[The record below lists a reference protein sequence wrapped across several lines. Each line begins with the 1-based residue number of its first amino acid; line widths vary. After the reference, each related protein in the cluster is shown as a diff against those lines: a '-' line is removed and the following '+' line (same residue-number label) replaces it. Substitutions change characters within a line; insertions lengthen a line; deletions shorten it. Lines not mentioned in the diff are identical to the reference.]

1 MSADLPLT
9 SAQSGIWFAH
19 QLRAD
24 SPAYN
29 TGEYVDIPGPV
40 DPELFE
46 RALRSVVEETDSL
59 RVRFTVGA
67 DGPRQRVEPSL
78 GWSMHRSDLSAAP
91 DPRAAAEEWMRAE
104 LATPVDLVRGPLFC
118 QALFK
123 IAPDRFLWYQRV
135 HHIVVDGF
143 SMSLLARRVAK
154 TYTALAGGT
163 PLRGAAFGPLA
174 TLLAHDADYLGSEQR
189 AQDREFWQERLAGWD
204 DPASPAGRSA
214 AASGGFLRRTSS
226 LPAPTMAVLRGAAK
240 HSGATWPTAVIAT
253 VAAYLHRFTGKRDV
267 VLSMPVTG
275 RADPAE
281 LAVPG
286 MVANVVPLRL
296 QVRGDLGLSA
306 LIAQVADEVGALR
319 RHQRYRGEDLRR
331 DLGAGEP
338 QQVTFGPVAN
348 IMSFYYRLEF
358 AGVRAT
364 AHNLSNGPVEDL
376 SISVY
381 DRSDGTQPRVDFDAN
396 PALYSE
402 AELTAHQRRFLHFL
416 ESVAAAPDRPLRSH
430 DLLTPEERHRTV
442 VEWND
447 TARPFP
453 PMTVPEAFAARVART
468 PDATAVVLGDLS
480 LSYEELNARAN
491 RLAHRLLA
499 QGVRAE
505 SRVAVLMERSLDVV
519 VSVLAISK
527 AGGAYV
533 PLDTRSPAA
542 RLRQVMT
549 GTGAT
554 VLLTHR
560 ATENHELADGVTD
573 LVVDA
578 SAPRLPGE
586 ATGDPC
592 VPLHPDHLA
601 CVLYT
606 SGSTGTPKGV
616 ALSHRNVLGMTSDR
630 CWQGESPP
638 RVLAHSPHAF
648 DASTYEWWVPLLNGG
663 QVVMAPPGELD
674 LAAYRRLLVERRIS
688 ALWLTAGLFRVLA
701 DESPETLAGVSQ
713 VWTGGDVVAA
723 DAVRRVLDRCPG
735 TVVVAGYG
743 PTEAT
748 TFTTRT
754 VLRPGLPVPDVVP
767 IGRPMDN
774 RRVYVLDDALSPV
787 PPGVA
792 GELYVAGAGVARG
805 YLNRPGWTA
814 RHFVP
819 CPFGE
824 PGDRMYGTG
833 DVVRW
838 GLQGDLEFL
847 GRVDEQVK
855 LRGFRIELGEIEALL
870 AAHPGVAQATVLA
883 VRDATGEKR
892 LIGYVVPTAGG
903 PGAAGGPGS
912 AGDPGAAGAALDV
925 ASLRDHAAAVLP
937 DYMVPTAI
945 VAVDAF
951 PLTPRGKID
960 RSALPAPELAPEPSG
975 PAPGSPAEEAMCA
988 LFAEALGL
996 PAVGVHDSFF
1006 ALGGNSLLA
1015 TRLVNRVRVRSG
1027 RELTLGA
1034 LFQARTPAR
1043 VAEAVDSSPGVSA
1056 PGPAR
1061 RSTARTASTK
1071 NAENAEITDST
1082 DSTDSTGSVS

>member
-19 QLRAD
+19 HLRAG

-29 TGEYVDIPGPV
+29 TGEYFNIPGPV

-46 RALRSVVEETDSL
+46 RALRSVVDETDSL
-59 RVRFTVGA
+59 RVRFTVDA
-67 DGPRQRVEPSL
+67 RGPRQTVVPSL
-78 GWSMHRSDLSAAP
+78 AWSMHRADLSSAP

-104 LATPVDLVRGPLFC
+104 LATPVDLVRGPLFR
-118 QALFK
+118 QALLR

-154 TYTALAGGT
+154 TYTGLVEGT
-163 PLRGAAFGPLA
+163 PRRPAPFGPLT
-174 TLLAHDADYLGSEQR
+174 TLLTHDADYRDSEQR
-189 AQDREFWQERLAGWD
+189 AQDREFWKDRLAGRQ
-204 DPASPAGRSA
+204 DPVSPAGRSA
-214 AASGGFLRRTSS
+214 AASDGFLRRTGS
-226 LPAPTMAVLRGAAK
+226 LPAPTTAALRSAAQ
-240 HSGATWPTAVIAT
+240 HAGATWPTAVIAT
-253 VAAYLHRFTGKRDV
+253 VAAYLHRLTGKRDV

-275 RADPAE
+275 RTDPAE

-296 QVRGDLGLSA
+296 HVRPEQCLTSLVR
-306 LIAQVADEVGALR
+306 QVADEIDALR
-319 RHQRYRGEDLRR
+319 PHQRYRGEDLRR
-331 DLGAGEP
+331 DLGADEP
-338 QQVTFGPVAN
+338 QRVTFGPVAN

-381 DRSDGTQPRVDFDAN
+381 DRSDGTEPRIDIDAN
-396 PALYSE
+396 PALYSD
-402 AELTAHQRRFLHFL
+402 AELTAHQSRFLHFL
-416 ESVAAAPDRPLRSH
+416 ETVAGAPDRPLGSH
-430 DLLTPEERHRTV
+430 DVLTPEERHLTV
-442 VEWND
+442 VRRND
-447 TARPFP
+447 TAHPFP
-453 PMTVPEAFAARVART
+453 SLTVPEAFGAWAART
-468 PDATAVVLGDLS
+468 PGAAAVSFGELT
-480 LSYEELNARAN
+480 LSYEELNASAN
-491 RLAHRLLA
+491 RLAHRLIA
-499 QGVRAE
+499 AGVRGE
-505 SRVAVLMERSLDVV
+505 STVAVLMERSLDVV

-542 RLRQVMT
+542 RLRHVMT

-560 ATENHELADGVTD
+560 ATADHELAGDFTE
-573 LVVDA
+573 LAVDA
-578 SAPRLPGE
+578 TAPALPGE
-586 ATGDPC
+586 TADDPRV
-592 VPLHPDHLA
+592 VPHPDHLA

-630 CWQGESPP
+630 CWDGETPP

-663 QVVMAPPGELD
+663 QVVMAPPGDLD
-674 LAAYRRLLVERRIS
+674 LAAYRRIVVERRIG

-701 DESPETLAGVSQ
+701 DECPDALAGVTQ

-723 DAVRRVLDRCPG
+723 DAVRRVLDRCPD

-754 VLRPGLPVPDVVP
+754 VLRPGRPVPDVVP

-774 RRVYVLDDALSPV
+774 RRVYVLDESLSPV
-787 PPGVA
+787 PPGAA

-805 YLNRPGWTA
+805 YLHRPGWTA

-819 CPFGE
+819 CPFGA

-838 GLQGDLEFL
+838 NADGDLEFL

-855 LRGFRIELGEIEALL
+855 LRGFRIELGEIEAVL
-870 AAHPGVAQATVLA
+870 AGLPGVAQATVLA
-883 VRDATGEKR
+883 AGDAITGEKQ
-892 LIGYVVPTAGG
+892 LIGYVVPADRTAAA
-903 PGAAGGPGS
+903 AAGRAVP
-912 AGDPGAAGAALDV
+912 AGAPGLD
-925 ASLRDHAAAVLP
+925 AAALRDGAAAVLP

-945 VAVDAF
+945 VLVDAF

-960 RSALPAPELAPEPSG
+960 RSALPAPKAPAAPAG
-975 PAPGSPAEEAMCA
+975 PVSGSPAEQAMCA
-988 LFAEALGL
+988 LFAEVLGL

-1043 VAEAVDSSPGVSA
+1043 VAEAVGSAPGVSA

-1061 RSTARTASTK
+1061 RSTVRT
-1071 NAENAEITDST
+1071 E
-1082 DSTDSTGSVS
+1082 STGSVS

>member
-19 QLRAD
+19 HLRAG
-24 SPAYN
+24 SAAYN
-29 TGEYVDIPGPV
+29 TGEYLDIPGPV
-40 DPELFE
+40 DEDLFE
-46 RALRSVVEETDSL
+46 RAVRSVVDETDSL

-67 DGPRQRVEPSL
+67 DGPRQTVEPSL
-78 GWSMHRSDLSAAP
+78 DPTWSMHRADLSSAP
-91 DPRAAAEEWMRAE
+91 DPHAAAVAWMRAE
-104 LATPVDLVRGPLFC
+104 LATPVDLLRGPLFR
-118 QALFK
+118 QALFR

-154 TYTALAGGT
+154 TYTALVGGT
-163 PLRGAAFGPLA
+163 DRRGTAFGPLT
-174 TLLAHDADYLGSEQR
+174 TLLAHDADYAGSGQR
-189 AQDREFWQERLAGWD
+189 ARDREFWAARLAGRD
-204 DPASPAGRSA
+204 APVSPAGRSA
-214 AASGGFLRRTSS
+214 EASSGFLRRTSS
-226 LPAPTMAVLRGAAK
+226 LSAPTMAALRGAAQ
-240 HSGATWPTAVIAT
+240 HAGTTWPTAVIAT
-253 VAAYLHRFTGKRDV
+253 VAAYLHRVTGKGDV

-275 RADPAE
+275 RTDPAE

-296 QVRGDLGLSA
+296 QVRPEQNLTA
-306 LIAQVADEVGALR
+306 LVRQVADEVGASR
-319 RHQRYRGEDLRR
+319 PHQRYRGEDLRR
-331 DLGAGEP
+331 DLGEDEP

-358 AGVRAT
+358 AGLRAT

-381 DRSDGTQPRVDFDAN
+381 DRSDGTRPRVDLDAN
-396 PALYSE
+396 PALYSA
-402 AELTAHQRRFLHFL
+402 AELASHERRFLHFL
-416 ESVAAAPDRPLRSH
+416 QTVAADPHRPLGSH
-430 DLLTPEERHRTV
+430 DVLSPEERHRTV

-447 TARPFP
+447 TSRPFP
-453 PMTVPEAFAARVART
+453 STTVPGAFAAQVART
-468 PDATAVVLGDLS
+468 PGASAVTFGDLT
-480 LSYEELNARAN
+480 LSYEELNERAN
-491 RLAHRLLA
+491 QLAHRLVA
-499 QGVRAE
+499 RGVRGE

-542 RLRQVMT
+542 RLRHVMAE
-549 GTGAT
+549 TGAT

-560 ATENHELADGVTD
+560 ATEEHELADGVTE

-578 SAPRLPGE
+578 SASGLPG
-586 ATGDPC
+586 APADDPR

-616 ALSHRNVLGMTSDR
+616 ALTHRNVLGMTSDH
-630 CWQGESPP
+630 CWHGQNPP

-663 QVVMAPPGELD
+663 QVVMAPPGDLD
-674 LAAYRRLLVERRIS
+674 LAAYRRLIVEQRVS
-688 ALWLTAGLFRVLA
+688 ALWLTAGLFGVLA
-701 DESPETLAGVSQ
+701 DESPDALSGVAQ
-713 VWTGGDVVAA
+713 VWTGGDVVPA
-723 DAVRRVLDRCPG
+723 DAVRRVLDRCPD
-735 TVVVAGYG
+735 TVVVAAYG
-743 PTEAT
+743 PTEGT

-754 VLRPGLPVPDVVP
+754 VLRPGRPVPDVVP
-767 IGRPMDN
+767 LGRPMDN
-774 RRVYVLDDALSPV
+774 RRVYVLDASLSPV

-805 YLNRPGWTA
+805 YLNRPRWTA

-824 PGDRMYGTG
+824 PGERMYGTG

-838 GLQGDLEFL
+838 SPDGDLEFL
-847 GRVDEQVK
+847 GRVDDQIK
-855 LRGFRIELGEIEALL
+855 LRGFRIELAEIEALL
-870 AAHPGVAQATVLA
+870 AGHPGVARATVLA
-883 VRDATGEKR
+883 ALDPSGEKR
-892 LIGYVVPTAGG
+892 LIGYVVP
-903 PGAAGGPGS
+903 
-912 AGDPGAAGAALDV
+912 AAGAPGLDV
-925 ASLRDHAAAVLP
+925 ASLRDHASAVLP
-937 DYMVPTAI
+937 DYMVPTEI
-945 VAVDAF
+945 IAVDAF

-960 RSALPAPELAPEPSG
+960 RSALPAPRFPSLSSG
-975 PAPGSPAEEAMCA
+975 PVSGASGPVTASPAEQAMCA
-988 LFAEALGL
+988 LFAEVLGL
-996 PAVGVHDSFF
+996 PEVGVHDSFF

-1043 VAEAVDSSPGVSA
+1043 LAEAVEDSPGA
-1056 PGPAR
+1056 ALPGPVR
-1061 RSTARTASTK
+1061 RSTTQT
-1071 NAENAEITDST
+1071 ET
-1082 DSTDSTGSVS
+1082 TGSVA